1 MGKKDEESDAAKAA
15 AKAAAAAN
23 PDSPQARPFKVD
35 QQNQFAPVFNIKVE
49 GVADAQIADKL
60 LAQLSPQLQRSMSES
75 LEKSNRSAMFDA
87 PHL

>member
-1 MGKKDEESDAAKAA
+1 MGKKDEDSDAAKAA
-15 AKAAAAAN
+15 AKVAAAS

-35 QQNQFAPVFNIKVE
+35 QQNQFSPVFNIKVE
-49 GVADAQIADKL
+49 GVSDAQIADKM
-60 LAQLSPQLQRSMSES
+60 LAQLNPQLQRAMTES